1 MDYHT
6 TNSNVIW
13 TLRLIFDEICT
24 NHFTTLSPPFISM
37 NPNITTFQLQG
48 LCLFEPCRWRGLGGR
63 AWGGV
68 CRGGLGRK
76 WVGMSANDGFST
88 TVVEA

>member
-1 MDYHT
+1 MG
-6 TNSNVIW
+6 
-13 TLRLIFDEICT
+13 
-24 NHFTTLSPPFISM
+24 
-37 NPNITTFQLQG
+37 Q
-48 LCLFEPCRWRGLGGR
+48 

-76 WVGMSANDGFST
+76 WVRMSANDGFST